1 MIRYALR
8 CADGHGFEGW
18 FRDSAAF
25 DAQQAAGLLSCAICG
40 GVEVEKALMA
50 PALPAAK
57 RDQAAAAGGPAQPVL
72 STPDDSP
79 LARAM
84 TALRAHVEAN
94 ADYVGPRF
102 AAEARRIHAEG
113 GAERPIW
120 GEATPDDARALRDEG
135 VPVAPLPLLPRRDD

>member
-25 DAQQAAGLLSCAICG
+25 DAQQAAGQLSCAVCG
-40 GVEVEKALMA
+40 GGQVEKALMA
-50 PALPAAK
+50 PAVPAAK
-57 RDQAAAAGGPAQPVL
+57 DADKGQPVL
-72 STPDDSP
+72 SAPDDSP

-102 AAEARRIHAEG
+102 AEEARRIHAEG

-120 GEATPDDARALRDEG
+120 GEATAADARALREEG